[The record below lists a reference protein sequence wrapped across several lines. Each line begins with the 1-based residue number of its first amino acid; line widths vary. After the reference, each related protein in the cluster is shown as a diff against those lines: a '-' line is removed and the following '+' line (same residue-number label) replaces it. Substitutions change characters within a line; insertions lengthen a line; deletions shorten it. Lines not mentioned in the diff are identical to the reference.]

1 MGSKTSQPDPAAAQ
15 REESESLPCSKVK
28 VLGRD
33 MPGEPQQDS
42 SWQRVSLVTAASV
55 TKYSGAA
62 QELDGRA
69 NPEKRTWERR
79 SMAGIGTVADTVGVK
94 LVEKLIDEIC
104 EGTKKEREAEAT
116 KPQESWMK
124 EDFQELIQQ
133 MKAMRED
140 LQKGQESS
148 KCDIQLLIEGLKKEL
163 EKEREAEATKP
174 QESWMKEDFQEL
186 IQQMKAMR
194 EDLQKG
200 QESSKCDIQLL
211 IEGLKKELEKEREAE
226 ATKPQESWMKED
238 FQELIQQM
246 KAMREDLQKG
256 QESSKCD
263 IQLLIEGLKKELG
276 KTEEGN
282 PSKSQGSGMEETLVQ
297 LCKEM
302 KAMREDLQ
310 KGQESTNC
318 LIQLLVEDLNKE
330 QGKTEK
336 KNTPNPQGS
345 GSEET
350 LLQFCKQMKTMC
362 EDLQKGQESTKQDI
376 QLLRADLNKE
386 LDRKMKKMA
395 KAQESKMD
403 KKLQQLFQR
412 ILERELH
419 GRQHILQLPRAEME
433 IEQAVPIESAS
444 EDEGTDTDA
453 QTTPEQVNH

>member
-1 MGSKTSQPDPAAAQ
+1 MPAQSCPVPAPADAAAA
-15 REESESLPCSKVK
+15 
-28 VLGRD
+28 
-33 MPGEPQQDS
+33 PGETRGS
-42 SWQRVSLVTAASV
+42 SGPGPAPLTLQLLRTSSRSCPCRDIV
-55 TKYSGAA
+55 
-62 QELDGRA
+62 

-79 SMAGIGTVADTVGVK
+79 SMGVIRTVADTVGVK

-163 EKEREAEATKP
+163 
-174 QESWMKEDFQEL
+174 
-186 IQQMKAMR
+186 
-194 EDLQKG
+194 
-200 QESSKCDIQLL
+200 
-211 IEGLKKELEKEREAE
+211 
-226 ATKPQESWMKED
+226 
-238 FQELIQQM
+238 
-246 KAMREDLQKG
+246 
-256 QESSKCD
+256 
-263 IQLLIEGLKKELG
+263 
-276 KTEEGN
+276 
-282 PSKSQGSGMEETLVQ
+282 
-297 LCKEM
+297 
-302 KAMREDLQ
+302 
-310 KGQESTNC
+310 
-318 LIQLLVEDLNKE
+318 
-330 QGKTEK
+330 GKTEK

-433 IEQAVPIESAS
+433 IEQGVLIESAS
-444 EDEGTDTDA
+444 EDEGTDVDA
-453 QTTPEQVNH
+453 

>member
-1 MGSKTSQPDPAAAQ
+1 
-15 REESESLPCSKVK
+15 
-28 VLGRD
+28 

-79 SMAGIGTVADTVGVK
+79 SMAGIGTV
-94 LVEKLIDEIC
+94 
-104 EGTKKEREAEAT
+104 
-116 KPQESWMK
+116 
-124 EDFQELIQQ
+124 
-133 MKAMRED
+133 
-140 LQKGQESS
+140 
-148 KCDIQLLIEGLKKEL
+148 

-211 IEGLKKELEKEREAE
+211 IEGLKKEL
-226 ATKPQESWMKED
+226 
-238 FQELIQQM
+238 
-246 KAMREDLQKG
+246 
-256 QESSKCD
+256 
-263 IQLLIEGLKKELG
+263 
-276 KTEEGN
+276 
-282 PSKSQGSGMEETLVQ
+282 
-297 LCKEM
+297 
-302 KAMREDLQ
+302 
-310 KGQESTNC
+310 
-318 LIQLLVEDLNKE
+318 
-330 QGKTEK
+330 GKTEK

-433 IEQAVPIESAS
+433 IEQGVLIESAS
-444 EDEGTDTDA
+444 EDEGTDVDA
-453 QTTPEQVNH
+453 

>member
-1 MGSKTSQPDPAAAQ
+1 
-15 REESESLPCSKVK
+15 
-28 VLGRD
+28 
-33 MPGEPQQDS
+33 MPGEPRQDS

-62 QELDGRA
+62 QELDGRV

-79 SMAGIGTVADTVGVK
+79 SMAGIGTVAAAVGVK

-104 EGTKKEREAEAT
+104 VRTKKGREAEATKPQESWMKEDFQELIQQVKAMREDLQKGQESSKCDIQLLIEGLKKELEKGREAEAT

-140 LQKGQESS
+140 LQKGQEST
-148 KCDIQLLIEGLKKEL
+148 KQDIQLLIEGLN
-163 EKEREAEATKP
+163 
-174 QESWMKEDFQEL
+174 
-186 IQQMKAMR
+186 
-194 EDLQKG
+194 
-200 QESSKCDIQLL
+200 
-211 IEGLKKELEKEREAE
+211 
-226 ATKPQESWMKED
+226 
-238 FQELIQQM
+238 
-246 KAMREDLQKG
+246 
-256 QESSKCD
+256 
-263 IQLLIEGLKKELG
+263 KELG
-276 KTEEGN
+276 KTEEEN
-282 PSKSQGSGMEETLVQ
+282 PPKSQGSGMEETLVQ

-318 LIQLLVEDLNKE
+318 LLQLLVEDLNKE

-336 KNTPNPQGS
+336 GNTPKPQGS
-345 GSEET
+345 GMDET

-376 QLLRADLNKE
+376 QLLRVDLNKE

-412 ILERELH
+412 ILEHELH
-419 GRQHILQLPRAEME
+419 GRQGSKQHILQLLRAETEME
-433 IEQAVPIESAS
+433 HGVLIESAS
-444 EDEGTDTDA
+444 EDEGTDVDA
-453 QTTPEQVNH
+453 